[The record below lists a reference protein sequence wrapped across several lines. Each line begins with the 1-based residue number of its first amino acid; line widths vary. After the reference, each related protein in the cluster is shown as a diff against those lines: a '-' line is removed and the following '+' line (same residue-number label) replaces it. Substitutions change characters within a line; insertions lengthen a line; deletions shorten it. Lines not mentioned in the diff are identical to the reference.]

1 MTDIRLPSITAPTE
15 RGQLEQIKSY
25 LYQMVQ
31 QLNWAMKNIDTK
43 ADEAAK
49 QIEASTQK
57 KNAVEQAQATFA
69 EVKSLIIKSADI
81 VNAYYEE
88 ISYRLDGMYV
98 AESDFGTYK
107 QETSAILEANS
118 ESVQLLFENNQTIT
132 EDVDNISDN
141 LDSINGVVKTDGTGT
156 TILGSEAWVK
166 IGVLDYEQ
174 SGFPIYGM
182 EIGQVNT
189 QNGEQESKRFAQYR
203 SDGVHLYDQN
213 GIEVAVIAN
222 YKLKITNAEMIT
234 ATITGG
240 MTLGGYEIS
249 TANGMTF
256 KWKGVS

>member
-1 MTDIRLPSITAPTE
+1 MINIRLPNITAQTDK
-15 RGQLEQIKSY
+15 GQLEQIRSY
-25 LYQMVQ
+25 LYQFAQ
-31 QLNWAMKNIDTK
+31 ELNWALGNIDSKAEEVTK
-43 ADEAAK
+43 KVEAN
-49 QIEASTQK
+49 QEQK
-57 KNAVEQAQATFA
+57 DAAEQAQATFS

-98 AESDFGTYK
+98 AESDFGAYK
-107 QETSAILEANS
+107 QETSAVLEANS
-118 ESVQLLFENNQTIT
+118 ERVQLLFDNTQTIT
-132 EDVDNISDN
+132 EDVED
-141 LDSINGVVKTDGTGT
+141 INGVVKTDSEGT

-182 EIGQVNT
+182 EVGQVNT
-189 QNGEQESKRFAQYR
+189 ENGVQDSKRFAQYR

-213 GIEVAVIAN
+213 GIEVATIAN

-240 MTLGGYEIS
+240 MTIGGYAVS
-249 TANGMTF
+249 TDNGLTF